1 MSAPT
6 TLHPSAP
13 ADVVEAPAPRPGPLS
28 RLLLGGIHLYQL
40 LRSGRPTGCRYL
52 PTCSV
57 YAEEAIRGHGPVHGA
72 ALAVRRL
79 ARCHP
84 WGGHGVDPVPDR
96 SDP

>member
-1 MSAPT
+1 VSAPT
-6 TLHPSAP
+6 TLRPSAP
-13 ADVVEAPAPRPGPLS
+13 PDVDDAPAPPPGPLS

-57 YAEEAIRGHGPVHGA
+57 YAEEAIRGHGPVRGS

>member
-6 TLHPSAP
+6 TLRPSAP
-13 ADVVEAPAPRPGPLS
+13 PDVDDVPAPPPGPLS